1 MKKLTVLLI
10 TILLILLIYN
20 LFCNHKPN
28 YVSISDVSINNN
40 LINLNKLGKYNSFYS
55 PTIIDAYQDIKN
67 NKTIKVDGEIFY
79 LKKVLRESD
88 MVVISLG
95 MRELSSNNFD
105 KMYEDIVFLIN
116 ELKKYAFGKIIF
128 LGYYNPTN
136 YYDSNTDKIFYDINS
151 KLNRLMMDNN
161 ITYIPLYELIKGNN
175 YKEKYSFI
183 LNSEGI
189 NKINSILTMHF
200 K

>member
-10 TILLILLIYN
+10 TILLIFLIYN

-55 PTIIDAYQDIKN
+55 PTIIGAYQDIKN
-67 NKTIKVDGEIFY
+67 NKTIMVDGEIFY

-88 MVVISLG
+88 VVVISVG

-105 KMYEDIVFLIN
+105 KMYEDIEFLIN

-136 YYDSNTDKIFYDINS
+136 YYDSNTDKIFYDIDY

-183 LNSEGI
+183 LNSVGI
-189 NKINSILTMHF
+189 NKINSILTMYF